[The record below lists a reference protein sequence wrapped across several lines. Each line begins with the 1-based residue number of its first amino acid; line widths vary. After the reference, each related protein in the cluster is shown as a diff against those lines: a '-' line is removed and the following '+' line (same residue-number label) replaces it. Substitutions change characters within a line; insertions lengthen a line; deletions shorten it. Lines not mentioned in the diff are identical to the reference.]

1 MSGWIFS
8 LLIWLTALSAI
19 YFIGHI
25 NLTLVEQQYRA
36 YQTAMHT
43 TSAQQPIEAD
53 CQWVQPV
60 GSTLPYE
67 HCVSSH
73 WGTLSLEDARKE
85 HAQDLAIASERLA
98 QAELSYQ
105 QWGLGQKAFA
115 PFLQYLP
122 DDIALH
128 KQLVV
133 LSDDGSSPELST
145 MSERLRHSQQTWGGV
160 LQDAKQSFNEYA
172 GHVHRTDGPWRS
184 INQPDWLTTWQADTP
199 TNRLEPQP

>member
-36 YQTAMHT
+36 YQTSMHT

-67 HCVSSH
+67 HCVSSQC
-73 WGTLSLEDARKE
+73 GTLSLAVARKP
-85 HAQDLAIASERLA
+85 HVQDLGISFERWA
-98 QAELSYQ
+98 QQHLCYR
-105 QWGLGQKAFA
+105 
-115 PFLQYLP
+115 PY
-122 DDIALH
+122 
-128 KQLVV
+128 
-133 LSDDGSSPELST
+133 
-145 MSERLRHSQQTWGGV
+145 
-160 LQDAKQSFNEYA
+160 
-172 GHVHRTDGPWRS
+172 
-184 INQPDWLTTWQADTP
+184 
-199 TNRLEPQP
+199 